1 MMNSSNAQVF
11 GAAHTTAYSLIL
23 SELGEEAS
31 RVAVNKAIKTLRWRP
46 SPAELREMAAQ
57 LVSPLPSVGILWA
70 EFWHKAIHTGY
81 TVPGWTHPI
90 LSDLAAELGGWQGV
104 RETSWPESHPAHVD
118 ALRSRFEAVYGTCST
133 AWRES
138 VCEQLAFPRAER
150 DPRYFP
156 DYRPFVA
163 PKSLPPGDAHETFP
177 TLSEIEVDAPDDM
190 KERIARLRKR
200 SAS

>member
-1 MMNSSNAQVF
+1 VDNWIEDCLILLEMMNSSNAQVF

-23 SELGEEAS
+23 SELGE
-31 RVAVNKAIKTLRWRP
+31 V
-46 SPAELREMAAQ
+46 
-57 LVSPLPSVGILWA
+57 PSVGILWA